1 MTREWQASN
10 TGQQD
15 SKPRD
20 SKLEGVRR
28 FCLKFGQTTESTHLS
43 IGGQRT
49 VRQMQSAFLVLLIA
63 CTGCFSGT
71 AFAQVAFSVESELSQ
86 IQELIQ
92 NGHNVEALERL
103 RQALV
108 HFSREPNLHNFLGV
122 LEAQA
127 SNYLAA
133 EASFRR
139 AIEFGPR
146 LIPAYFNLGRL
157 YQENTAKDPQ
167 ALSKAIGIYKALL
180 NRQSNNAEAR
190 YECAR
195 LVCLQGKFE
204 DALGHVSRLPAADQQ
219 VPHVLIISLTAYAGS
234 GRRELAQQT
243 ALRLLSNPSF
253 TEADLLPFLSLL
265 SKHGQSSAVVSLLQ
279 QLDQRSTLSSDGL
292 RELGLL
298 HENNAQLPEAKKA
311 LERSGQGSKPSLGLL
326 LDLAR
331 VSQKQNDPR
340 AALGYLAHAR
350 DLNSQDPQI
359 HYLFGAICAE
369 LNLSEDAYGA
379 FKTAAE
385 LDGERADY
393 NLAAGAVAL
402 QRRASSESISYLT
415 KYRSQRPNDP
425 RGHLALGAA
434 YYQAGQLNEAQQE
447 LRLACGNSETASTAH
462 YYLGRT
468 ALQTDDFTMAA
479 RELESALTANPKN
492 LDAAAELAL
501 VQLRTKN
508 YHLAEQTLAKVLIQ
522 DPDHYK
528 ANLNLLNLYQRT
540 RDSRTEEQKRRFEQ
554 VKQRRSDRE
563 QSLLR
568 RVEFIK

>member
-1 MTREWQASN
+1 M
-10 TGQQD
+10 
-15 SKPRD
+15 
-20 SKLEGVRR
+20 RR
-28 FCLKFGQTTESTHLS
+28 LQS
-43 IGGQRT
+43 I
-49 VRQMQSAFLVLLIA
+49 FFVLLLA
-63 CTGCFSGT
+63 YSGYPSGR
-71 AFAQVAFSVESELSQ
+71 AFARVDSDVDRELSQ
-86 IQELIQ
+86 IQQLIQ
-92 NGHNVEALERL
+92 NGHNVDALGRV

-108 HFSREPNLHNFLGV
+108 HFPSEPNLHNFLGV
-122 LEAQA
+122 IEAQG

-146 LIPAYFNLGRL
+146 LIPVYFNLGRL
-157 YQENTAKDPQ
+157 YQENAAKDPQ
-167 ALSKAIGIYKALL
+167 ALSKAVGIYKALL
-180 NRQSNNAEAR
+180 SWQSGNAEAR

-204 DALGHVSRLPAADQQ
+204 DALGHVSRLPAADQK
-219 VPHVLIISLTAYAGS
+219 VPHVVIISLTAYAGS
-234 GRRELAQQT
+234 GRRELAKQT
-243 ALRLLSNPSF
+243 ALRLLSNRSF

-265 SKHGQSSAVVSLLQ
+265 SKHGQSSVVVSLLQ

-298 HENNAQLPEAKKA
+298 YENNAQLPEAKKA
-311 LERSGQGSKPSLGLL
+311 LERSVQGSKPSSSLL

-331 VSQKQNDPR
+331 VSHKQKDPQ

-369 LNLSEDAYGA
+369 LDLSEDAYGA
-379 FKTAAE
+379 FKRAAE
-385 LDGERADY
+385 LDGQNADY

-402 QRRASSESISYLT
+402 QRRAASEGISYLT
-415 KYRSQRPNDP
+415 KYRKQRPKDS
-425 RGHLALGAA
+425 RGQLALGAA
-434 YYQAGQLNEAQQE
+434 YYQAGQLDDAQQA
-447 LRLACGNSETASTAH
+447 LRLACGSPETASSAH
-462 YYLGRT
+462 YYLGRV
-468 ALQTDDFTMAA
+468 ALQTDDFEVAA
-479 RELESALTANPKN
+479 RELEAALTANPKN

-508 YHLAEQTLAKVLIQ
+508 YHLAEQTLARILIQ

-528 ANLNLLNLYQRT
+528 ANLNLVNLYQRT
-540 RDSRTEEQKRRFEQ
+540 RDGRTEEQERRFEQ